1 MDSSLADQSFNVPV
15 IGFIMIEW
23 FTRNVS
29 NRDSKF
35 LSSLKKIG
43 SHEKNVKKVDEASP
57 SD

>member
-23 FTRNVS
+23 FSREMCRFVTAI
-29 NRDSKF
+29 F
-35 LSSLKKIG
+35 ASLKKIG